1 MAGRGRGRG
10 GAKWTPPSGARAFL
24 MRSAEECG
32 FDSRNLRSVQEV
44 TRPALFPDILWH
56 SSGDQRMLHLME
68 QEKAQAENVNGAN
81 GAPIPETP
89 KKLSGVKRSLQAVY
103 LIEKGVQIHN
113 RIQNSVFYV
122 RPSKNVPDAI
132 RYSDSTRPP
141 PQIDAS
147 AVLSS
152 CLEGRKRTAMGRFL
166 PEELVS
172 GQVQVETG
180 RLYSSIEAENAAK
193 DVSLTDFENKEPQR
207 PLDGVEGQEDDEFE
221 AVSEEEEDGED
232 YVTNYYE
239 SEGEESGGGGGEAT
253 F

>member
-44 TRPALFPDILWH
+44 TRPSLFPDILLH
-56 SSGDQRMLHLME
+56 SSGDQRILDLLE
-68 QEKAQAENVNGAN
+68 KEKAQAEADALHNGVL
-81 GAPIPETP
+81 PIPEAP
-89 KKLSGVKRSLQAVY
+89 KKLSGVKRTLQAVY

-132 RYSDSTRPP
+132 RFSDSTRPP

-152 CLEGRKRTAMGRFL
+152 CLEGRKRTAMGRFV

-172 GQVQVETG
+172 GQIQIESG
-180 RLYSSIEAENAAK
+180 RLYSSIEAENAAIN
-193 DVSLTDFENKEPQR
+193 LTDFENKERQR
-207 PLDGVEGQEDDEFE
+207 TDGVEGQEDDEFE
-221 AVSEEEEDGED
+221 AGEEEEDDGAD

-239 SEGEESGGGGGEAT
+239 SDGEDSGGGDGEAT